1 MTFNQ
6 CTFINSKFC
15 LINSY
20 KHALLFTGGLVNF
33 NSHQPEEAAHVH
45 TIRGHNTTGRQH
57 LKHALL
63 RRSGTTLSLSFIS
76 ALHALCLDAF
86 VTSPNYPE
94 ITSRW
99 CTKLSSKTCLFL
111 LGVPLFLFLFSRGVC
126 LYVYSGVN
134 MFHASQTSTS
144 SQRTR
149 DQYVNRLRLFPPA
162 TPASRTGDKLERIN
176 GS

>member
-6 CTFINSKFC
+6 CTFINSKFR

-111 LGVPLFLFLFSRGVC
+111 LGVPLFLFLFFQRC
-126 LYVYSGVN
+126 LLV
-134 MFHASQTSTS
+134 
-144 SQRTR
+144 
-149 DQYVNRLRLFPPA
+149 RLFRCKHVSCLSNIHLQPANKGSICKSTQTFPPRDA
-162 TPASRTGDKLERIN
+162 CVQDRR
-176 GS
+176 